1 MAATPP
7 TFAKG
12 DGDFTS
18 QLLYTAIRTGV
29 NVNLA
34 DVGLNVLIDLIEYS
48 AKTDAAAMSGNSK
61 TRGPKLGIEGMMKSG
76 KFRG

>member
-7 TFAKG
+7 TFARN

-18 QLLYTAIRTGV
+18 QLLYTAIKTGV
-29 NVNLA
+29 KVNLA
-34 DVGLNVLIDLIEYS
+34 DMGMNVLIDLIEYS
-48 AKTDAAAMSGNSK
+48 AKTDAVAMSGKGKSS
-61 TRGPKLGIEGMMKSG
+61 GPKLGIEGMMKSG